1 MSPSPQT
8 PLLRES
14 VRQFVRLSGGGDGG
28 DGTNTISGQLALR
41 PSLARVSLKK
51 SRNRSEKTG
60 LLEGRNS
67 VNFILTIMAL
77 CDKGIQLIASDLIC
91 QT

>member
-1 MSPSPQT
+1 MEGPREPPSPQT

-14 VRQFVRLSGGGDGG
+14 LRQFVRLSGGGDGG

-51 SRNRSEKTG
+51 
-60 LLEGRNS
+60 
-67 VNFILTIMAL
+67 V
-77 CDKGIQLIASDLIC
+77 GIDPKKLDF
-91 QT
+91 